1 MNFLSCRKTSPDI
14 LKPHITS
21 YLLIPMTVNKPK
33 VASSKWRI
41 ASINNP
47 EGGQHLI
54 LKTVQTRK
62 ITAFQSSKELEK

>member
-1 MNFLSCRKTSPDI
+1 
-14 LKPHITS
+14 
-21 YLLIPMTVNKPK
+21 MTVNKPK
-33 VASSKWRI
+33 IASSKWRI
-41 ASINNP
+41 ASMNNG